1 MPIGRLTDSPS
12 RFGHLVVLALLPIR
26 LLADPADFHAREC
39 GADSEEIFM
48 SRLAEAEAK
57 LNAALDA
64 LESAV
69 DDALEVLAAN
79 EALGEEAGNGE
90 VSVPG
95 IDRAKVLAEIDQI
108 DQKVAM
114 AIKLINN
121 VQSSQTAEG
130 GSA

>member
-1 MPIGRLTDSPS
+1 
-12 RFGHLVVLALLPIR
+12 
-26 LLADPADFHAREC
+26 
-39 GADSEEIFM
+39 M

-64 LESAV
+64 LERAV
-69 DDALEVLAAN
+69 DDALEVRAAN
-79 EALGEEAGNGE
+79 EVLGEEAGNGE